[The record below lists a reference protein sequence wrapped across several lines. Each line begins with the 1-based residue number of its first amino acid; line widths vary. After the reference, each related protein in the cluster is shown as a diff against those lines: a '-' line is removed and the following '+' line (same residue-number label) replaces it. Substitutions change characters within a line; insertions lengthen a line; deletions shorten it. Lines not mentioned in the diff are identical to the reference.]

1 MKTVARIMSCLLIP
15 ALLFAVSCG
24 HGKKGASAGMKGMV
38 KEYNVME
45 INTQSTTLYKEYPAV
60 LEGQQTVEIRPK
72 IAGYIEQIL
81 VDEGA
86 NVKKGQL
93 LFRLNNKDLQAVV
106 RSSEAQVKV
115 AEADVYTAQINLE
128 KTKPLVEK
136 SIVSKFDL
144 QSVESTLQAKEAQRA
159 QAVANLENA
168 KESLQYASI
177 TSPADGTIGTF
188 PYRIGSLV
196 NSSIAEPLTTVSNTN
211 NIYSYFSLN
220 EKDFLLLMKGLA
232 GTNTQEKLKKLPG
245 VQLILADNTPY
256 DHFGKIDAA
265 SGLVDQ
271 KTGAVTMRATFPNTE
286 RLLRSGGSGQIRIP
300 QMLDS
305 AIIIPQKATYE
316 LQGKRFVFVVTPDNK
331 AHATEIQVLVGNL
344 KDTYVV
350 TDGLKVGDKIV
361 MEGIISL
368 RNDMEIEPKVV
379 DSGNLSENTNPADK
393 THN

>member
-1 MKTVARIMSCLLIP
+1 MSCLLIP
-15 ALLFAVSCG
+15 VLLVAVSCG
-24 HGKKGASAGMKGMV
+24 HGKKGAPAGMGGPGGMV

-45 INTQSTTLYKEYPAV
+45 IKEQSTTLFKDYPVV

-93 LFRLNNKDLQAVV
+93 LFRLNSKDLQAVV

-115 AEADVYTAQINLE
+115 AEADVFTAQINLD

-136 SIVSKFDL
+136 AIVSQFDL
-144 QSVESTLQAKEAQRA
+144 ESAKSTLKAKEAQRA
-159 QAVANLENA
+159 QAMANLENA
-168 KESLQYASI
+168 KENLQYASI
-177 TSPADGTIGTF
+177 DSPADGTIGTF
-188 PYRIGSLV
+188 PYRVGSLV
-196 NSSIAEPLTTVSNTN
+196 NSSITEPLTTVSNTS

-220 EKDFLLLMKGLA
+220 EKDFLQLVKGLA
-232 GTNTQEKLKKLPG
+232 GANTQEKLKKLPG

-256 DHFGKIDAA
+256 DHPGRIDAA
-265 SGLVDQ
+265 SGLIDQ
-271 KTGAVTMRATFPNTE
+271 KTGSVTMRAIFPNTE

-300 QMLDS
+300 QALDS

-316 LQGKRFVFVVTPDNK
+316 LQGKRFAFVVTTDNK

-368 RNDMEIEPKVV
+368 RNDTEIKPKVV
-379 DSGNLSENTNPADK
+379 DSGDLSENTESASK
-393 THN
+393 VHN